1 MRPNTLVPSIV
12 PIASLLVAAAIAFAA
27 PPAFAA
33 DKTGVPPSMLYEGH
47 LTDSNG
53 TPLPDGKYDFTF
65 ALYTGATG
73 GTPIWIEE
81 HKRIVLSAGR
91 FRALLGN
98 GTTPVPLDLPF
109 DRPYFLAMR
118 VDGGPELVP
127 RLELATSAYSFR
139 ARAVD
144 SVPDGSITGAKLAP
158 LSVTNDHIQS
168 VSWDKI
174 TGAPS
179 QEEVLMVEPAPKQP
193 AVPAHTWHITGNL
206 RIDPTRNYI
215 GTADSTDLSFRTN
228 ATERMRIYAYGKIV
242 MRGDLDVEGYV
253 TSRKTTTEGGF
264 LLCDPQHGLKRFGN
278 DDVRLFTTG
287 GNILLEGGNVGIG
300 TPAPTASLHVSAAS
314 GVPTT
319 LRITNGAS
327 DRLTV
332 DDAGRV
338 RISSTATGSQD
349 LLTSYPLAISGGTQ
363 GIAITVNEN
372 ADSDNNFVSFLDP
385 RGFRGRIEGQ
395 SVADVFTDPEYDL
408 LTAIDAIEITVAGI
422 ELAGAASSANA
433 CVGLGVVAC
442 PPVPS
447 LIAAATASLVAQIA
461 RTAITQAFFWNNLG
475 VAYESGSADYA
486 EWLERA
492 RPAERMEPGDIVGV
506 AGGKVSK
513 STAGAHKLLVVS
525 RAPIVL
531 GNMPQPEE
539 EKNYE
544 KIAFLGQVPV
554 KVAGPVR
561 TGDYII
567 PSGLEDG
574 TGIAVAPELMTA
586 DEFMKAVGRA
596 WTASESPLVKYVTV
610 AVGLDSGDIAR
621 VVRRQQAEIEAL
633 RREMRSLA
641 ARIGEP
647 EAGGAYGAATGDSAA
662 PKAAAVSRE
671 RGRSE

>member
-1 MRPNTLVPSIV
+1 MRWKHSILSIV
-12 PIASLLVAAAIAFAA
+12 PAAALLALAAATFAS
-27 PPAFAA
+27 PAAAA
-33 DKTGVPPSMLYEGH
+33 DKPAGIPPSMLYEGY

-53 TPLPDGKYDFTF
+53 TPLPDGKYGFTF
-65 ALYTGATG
+65 SLFTQATG
-73 GTPIWIEE
+73 GAPVWTEE
-81 HKRIVLSAGR
+81 HLRIPLAGGR
-91 FRALLGN
+91 FSVFLGK
-98 GTTPVPLDLPF
+98 GTTPRPLDLPF
-109 DRPYFLAMR
+109 DRQYYLAIR
-118 VDGGPELVP
+118 IDGGPELVP

-139 ARAVD
+139 ARAADEVA
-144 SVPDGSITGAKLAP
+144 DGSITGPKLAP
-158 LSVTNDHIQS
+158 LSVTDEKIAS

-179 QEEVLMVEPAPKQP
+179 FEDDVLMVTPSTNDKS
-193 AVPAHTWHITGNL
+193 VPAHTWHITGNL
-206 RIDPTRNYI
+206 RTDPQRNYL

-242 MRGDLDVEGYV
+242 MKGDLDVEGYV

-287 GNILLEGGNVGIG
+287 GNILLEGGSVGIG
-300 TPAPTASLHVSAAS
+300 TSAPTASLHVNAAP
-314 GVPTT
+314 GVPTP
-319 LRITNGAS
+319 LRVSNGAS

-338 RISSTATGSQD
+338 RISSSASGSQD
-349 LLTSYPLAISGGTQ
+349 LLTSYPLAISGGSQ

-395 SVADVFTDPEYDL
+395 SVGDVFSDPEYDL
-408 LTAIDAIEITVAGI
+408 LTAIDAIELAVAGI

-447 LIAAATASLVAQIA
+447 LIAAATASLAAQLA
-461 RTAITQAFFWNNLG
+461 RTAITQGFFWDNLG

-506 AGGKVSK
+506 VGGKVSK

-531 GNMPQPEE
+531 GNMPQPHE
-539 EKNYE
+539 EKNFE
-544 KIAFLGQVPV
+544 KISFLGQVPV
-554 KVAGPVR
+554 KVAGTVR
-561 TGDYII
+561 AGDYII

-574 TGIAVAPELMTA
+574 TGIALSPELMTA

-596 WTASESPLVKYVTV
+596 WTASDSPLVKYVTV
-610 AVGLDSGDIAR
+610 AVGLDSGDVAR
-621 VVRRQQAEIEAL
+621 VVQRQQIEIEAL
-633 RREMRSLA
+633 RREIRSIA
-641 ARIGEP
+641 AGIGDR
-647 EAGGAYGAATGDSAA
+647 EAGNAYGASGANTPAGASTA
-662 PKAAAVSRE
+662 SR
-671 RGRSE
+671 